1 VSQGQASEERRA
13 KVQPPRP
20 NLLVLMVDQQR
31 ADTLGCYGGFGA
43 QVCRTP
49 RLDRLAAEGARFR
62 RAYTAAPL
70 CSPARASL
78 QTGLWPTHHGMLF
91 NSGSQDLERFRG
103 ARLADGIPTL
113 GRALRDAGYHTAYFG
128 KWHAGPDTDL
138 RRLGYDDCLP
148 ISAAVAAGA
157 PWVGGYPRAD
167 AVIRRWARGPTVYS
181 AVTTADGDRFREIW
195 YCRQAQEW
203 LRAHAAGQS
212 QRPFLC
218 FLSLPGPH
226 WPCVVPERY
235 AALYDWR
242 TVPLPGNLD
251 DPLTGKP
258 AAHRV
263 YREEAGESV
272 TLSEDE
278 WRKCLARY
286 YAFVTLI
293 DEHFGRTLDVLE
305 ETGQAR
311 DTLVLYLA
319 DHGDIMGAHRLFDKG
334 PFMYE
339 ETVAIPLILR
349 WPRGIAGGQAPAPFV
364 STIDLL
370 PTILEATGL
379 GVPAGLDGRSLLP
392 LLGAAG
398 GVATG
403 GVATGG
409 DAPGGW
415 PDDAYSQFFG
425 HGEGRGLYDVRM
437 LRTERHKLVYY
448 PHDVD
453 EVYDEHE
460 DPWELHNLAEL
471 PEYQPLRE
479 ELQARL
485 ERRMEAAGDPLR
497 HWMKRRRPAQGSP

>member
-1 VSQGQASEERRA
+1 
-13 KVQPPRP
+13 
-20 NLLVLMVDQQR
+20 M
-31 ADTLGCYGGFGA
+31 
-43 QVCRTP
+43 
-49 RLDRLAAEGARFR
+49 
-62 RAYTAAPL
+62 
-70 CSPARASL
+70 
-78 QTGLWPTHHGMLF
+78 
-91 NSGSQDLERFRG
+91 
-103 ARLADGIPTL
+103 
-113 GRALRDAGYHTAYFG
+113 
-128 KWHAGPDTDL
+128 
-138 RRLGYDDCLP
+138 
-148 ISAAVAAGA
+148 
-157 PWVGGYPRAD
+157 
-167 AVIRRWARGPTVYS
+167 
-181 AVTTADGDRFREIW
+181 
-195 YCRQAQEW
+195 
-203 LRAHAAGQS
+203 
-212 QRPFLC
+212 
-218 FLSLPGPH
+218 
-226 WPCVVPERY
+226 
-235 AALYDWR
+235 
-242 TVPLPGNLD
+242 PLPGNLD

-349 WPRGIAGGQAPAPFV
+349 WPGGIAAGQAPAPFV

-370 PTILEATGL
+370 PTVLEATGL
-379 GVPAGLDGRSLLP
+379 GVPAGLDGRSLLAP
-392 LLGAAG
+392 ARRRRGRG
-398 GVATG
+398 H
-403 GVATGG
+403 GG
-409 DAPGGW
+409 DAPAGW

-453 EVYDEHE
+453 ELYDEHD

-497 HWMKRRRPAQGSP
+497 HWMKRRLPAQGSP